1 MYIKKSLSL
10 FSVCLILMGFSLFA
24 ADHKEAPLVQES
36 GPVDINDLY
45 AFVSPSDPSNLVLIM
60 TVNPFSVPG
69 AATAF
74 NFSPR
79 ILYRLKIDND
89 GDARPDY
96 FIDINFDDDQS
107 YVATFAEFNRTPGE
121 DGNRLIINGQATA
134 PTSGTTPNP
143 PLIAGTQGVKVFA
156 GPTDDPFFFDS
167 VGFNRTLA
175 GTGTFTGSDGFG
187 GFNVSSIVIE
197 IPIDRVIGDSTVL
210 NVWATTENP
219 IRIKN
224 GSGIFG
230 AQIDRMGNPAISTA
244 LIPSGMKDAFNR
256 GRPNNDAADF
266 AGAIVASLQALGTDD
281 TNIGILAS
289 VAVPDVLT
297 IDVDQ
302 PSGFPNGRTPAD
314 DVIDTIL
321 FFVFNQTPV
330 SDGVDAN
337 DAEFPSEF
345 PYLAPPWQP

>member
-1 MYIKKSLSL
+1 MYLRKFLSL
-10 FSVCLILMGFSLFA
+10 FSACLIFMGIAVFA

-45 AFVSPSDPSNLVLIM
+45 AFVSPSDPGNLVLIM

-79 ILYRLKIDND
+79 ILYRFQIDND
-89 GDARPDY
+89 GDIRPDY

-107 YVATFAEFNRTPGE
+107 YVATFSEFTSLPGE

-134 PTSGTTPNP
+134 PTSGVTPNDP
-143 PLIAGTQGVKVFA
+143 VVAGTQGVLVFA

-167 VGFNRTLA
+167 VGFSRTLA
-175 GTGTFTGSDGFG
+175 GTGTFTGADGFG
-187 GFNVSSIVIE
+187 GFNVSSIVVE

-210 NVWATTENP
+210 NIWATTENP
-219 IRIKN
+219 IRIKR

-230 AQIDRMGNPAISTA
+230 AQIDRVGNPAIATA
-244 LIPSGMKDAFNR
+244 LIPGGMRDDFNR
-256 GRPNNDAADF
+256 GRPANDGPDF
-266 AGAIVASLQALGTDD
+266 AGVIVASLQALGTDD

-302 PSGFPNGRTPAD
+302 PSGFPNGRGLAD

-330 SDGVDAN
+330 ADGVDAN
-337 DAEFPSEF
+337 DAEFSDEF